1 LDWVAIGLS
10 LRLSFWTTLILLLL
24 GLPIAHWLTFSRRRW
39 KVAIEAI
46 VALPIV
52 LPPTVL
58 GFYVLIAIGPR
69 SPIGRFYRQLTGEL
83 LPFSFRGLLVA
94 SILYS
99 LPFAV
104 QPFASAFKAVD
115 HRLIEASWC
124 LGISRFTTFRRVIVP
139 LSIPGI
145 IAGMVLSFAHTLGEF
160 GVVLMVGGNLP
171 GITRTVSI
179 SIYDEVQALNYD
191 LAGQTSLLLLG
202 FSFLVLV
209 VTYTLQRRVSTA
221 WPMT

>member
-24 GLPIAHWLTFSRRRW
+24 GLPIAHWLTFSRWRW
-39 KVAIEAI
+39 KVLIEAI

-69 SPIGRFYRQLTGEL
+69 SPVGRFYQQLSGEL
-83 LPFSFRGLLVA
+83 LPFSFRGLLIA
-94 SILYS
+94 SVLYS

-104 QPFASAFKAVD
+104 QPFASAFKTVD
-115 HRLIEASWC
+115 RKFIEASWC
-124 LGISRFTTFRRVIVP
+124 LGVSRFTTFRRVIIP

-209 VTYTLQRRVSTA
+209 ITYALQRRVSA
-221 WPMT
+221 VWPMS

>member
-1 LDWVAIGLS
+1 LDWAAIGLS

-58 GFYVLIAIGPR
+58 GFYVLMAIGPR
-69 SPIGRFYRQLTGEL
+69 SPAGQLYQQLTGEL
-83 LPFSFRGLLVA
+83 LPFTFRGLLAA

-115 HRLIEASWC
+115 QRLIEASWC
-124 LGISRFTTFRRVIVP
+124 LGISRFATFWRVIVP

-209 VTYTLQRRVSTA
+209 VTYALQRRVSTA
-221 WPMT
+221 WPMN